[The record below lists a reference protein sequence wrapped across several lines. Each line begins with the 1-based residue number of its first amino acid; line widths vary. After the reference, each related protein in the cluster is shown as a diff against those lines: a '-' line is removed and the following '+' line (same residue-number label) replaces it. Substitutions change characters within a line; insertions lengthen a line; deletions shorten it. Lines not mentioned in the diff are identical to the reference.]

1 MIGIFK
7 TKKLTRN
14 CEFCE
19 RERIRTFDRL
29 LRRQMLY
36 PAELRTHYIVLR
48 KLLKQS
54 GRQDSNLRPPGPK
67 PGAMTGLRYAPRIIN
82 AESKGFEPLVPFPVR
97 MFSKH
102 VLSASQATL
111 HLLLYFKD
119 LCSVIASANIE

>member
-1 MIGIFK
+1 MWSKDKQK
-7 TKKLTRN
+7 TSQQKLQGL
-14 CEFCE
+14 CE

-36 PAELRTHYIVLR
+36 PAELRTHSIILR
-48 KLLKQS
+48 KLLKKS

-102 VLSASQATL
+102 VLSATQATL
-111 HLLLYFKD
+111 Q
-119 LCSVIASANIE
+119 